1 MSKSTKSKTPA
12 APRAQKSVAPKS
24 ATVKK
29 AAAAKAPA
37 APAKQKAPAQRA
49 VKAVEK
55 TAATAKKAVVKRTAA
70 IKKAVVKQVAAATK
84 PTTKRVVSSQKTVIK
99 AKIDIGF
106 GNTLFLRG
114 EGPGLS
120 WDAGVPMNSE
130 GSDTWTSTVSGAK
143 SQVIF
148 KFLVNDI
155 SWNVGEDYVVD
166 PGSTV
171 ELAPSF

>member
-12 APRAQKSVAPKS
+12 APRVTKAAAPKKV
-24 ATVKK
+24 AVKK
-29 AAAAKAPA
+29 AAAVKKTA
-37 APAKQKAPAQRA
+37 APAKKKITAEQ
-49 VKAVEK
+49 
-55 TAATAKKAVVKRTAA
+55 AATTVKKTVAKAKKAVVKQTAA
-70 IKKAVVKQVAAATK
+70 AKKVVSKKVAKAKK
-84 PTTKRVVSSQKTVIK
+84 PSTKRVVSTQKTVIT
-99 AKIDIGF
+99 AKIDIDF

-120 WDAGVPMNSE
+120 WDVGVPMNSA
-130 GSDTWTSTVSGAK
+130 GPDTWTATISGAK

-155 SWNVGEDYVVD
+155 SWNAGEDYVID

-171 ELAPSF
+171 ELAPTF

>member
-12 APRAQKSVAPKS
+12 APRAKKTAAPKK
-24 ATVKK
+24 AAVKK
-29 AAAAKAPA
+29 AVAAKKSA
-37 APAKQKAPAQRA
+37 APAKKKATSQKVATA
-49 VKAVEK
+49 VKKK
-55 TAATAKKAVVKRTAA
+55 TAAPAKKAAVKKTTAP
-70 IKKAVVKQVAAATK
+70 KKAVTKKKAA
-84 PTTKRVVSSQKTVIK
+84 TKRVVSPQKTIIT

-120 WDAGVPMNSE
+120 WDVGVPMNSA
-130 GSDTWTSTVSGAK
+130 GSDTWSATVNGAK
-143 SQVIF
+143 SQVVF

-171 ELAPSF
+171 TLAPTF